1 MTFYATFN
9 ILLPITF
16 IINAIVLIFI
26 VEKECERKKERE
38 RGEEGE

>member
-1 MTFYATFN
+1 MTFYAKFN

-26 VEKECERKKERE
+26 VEKECERKKEGERE
-38 RGEEGE
+38 KEDE